1 MMKQVFVDTSY
12 WIALANSR
20 DQLHELALQI
30 SGRIS
35 PVHLVTTDEV
45 LIEFANFYCGR
56 GQDMRRIAVEL
67 VRAIMSDPN
76 TTIVPQTRESFQ
88 RGLSLYQGRQ
98 DKEYSLVDCISM
110 ETMRLKSLV
119 ECLTNDHHFE
129 QEGFTILLV

>member
-1 MMKQVFVDTSY
+1 MKQVFADTSY
-12 WIALANSR
+12 WIALANHR
-20 DQLHELALQI
+20 DQLHALALEV
-30 SGRIS
+30 SKRIQ

-45 LIEFANFYCGR
+45 LVEFANFYCKL
-56 GQDMRRIAVEL
+56 GQAMRRAAVEL

-88 RGLSLYQGRQ
+88 RGLSLYESRQ

-110 ETMRLKSLV
+110 ETMRIRNFT
-119 ECLTNDHHFE
+119 ECLTKDHHFE